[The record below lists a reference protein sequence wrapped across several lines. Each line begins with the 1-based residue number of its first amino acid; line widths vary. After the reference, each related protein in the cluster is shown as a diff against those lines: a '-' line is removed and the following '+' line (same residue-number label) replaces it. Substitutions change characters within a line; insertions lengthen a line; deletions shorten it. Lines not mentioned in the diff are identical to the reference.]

1 MNARISGKLGIDT
14 LLVFVFGTIFVIA
27 LLVIGIAIPNPTS
40 SQEATFRIVLAL
52 AAAGVA
58 AVMPGLLNINVAT
71 GKRFR
76 LRAAGA
82 LAVFVLVY
90 LVNPA
95 QIVIK

>member
-1 MNARISGKLGIDT
+1 MNTWLSGKLGIDT
-14 LLVFVFGTIFVIA
+14 LLAFVFGTIFVLA
-27 LLVIGIAIPNPTS
+27 LLVLSIAIPNPS
-40 SQEATFRIVLAL
+40 PSQEQTFRIVLAL

-58 AVMPGLLNINVAT
+58 AVMPGLLNISAAA

-95 QIVIK
+95 QIVMH

>member
-1 MNARISGKLGIDT
+1 MNNWISGKLGIET
-14 LLVFVFGTIFVIA
+14 LLAFVFGTVFVVA
-27 LLVIGIAIPNPTS
+27 LLVLGIVIPNPTPN
-40 SQEATFRIVLAL
+40 QEQTFRIVLAL

-58 AVMPGLLNINVAT
+58 AVMPGLLNISVAAN
-71 GKRFR
+71 KRFR

-95 QIVIK
+95 QIIIK